1 MRWNLKTT
9 GSFANLKD
17 SKVPKY
23 LFATD
28 LTAFKG
34 MKFGC
39 VTWRTYKQ
47 ASIFDFVSMSKISTI
62 QDISGYHAYMNMKPK
77 DYKLV
82 FGDEKLLKVMN
93 YKERSKVLTLDLEY
107 FIYSLANIDNSEF
120 IVVSTSNF
128 ISVLN
133 LQTDESVS
141 SEKRTLFRKS
151 LKFSGSRMVYNNAV
165 NKIFIYGYSN
175 AMGLRFLDLK
185 KK

>member
-1 MRWNLKTT
+1 
-9 GSFANLKD
+9 
-17 SKVPKY
+17 
-23 LFATD
+23 
-28 LTAFKG
+28 
-34 MKFGC
+34 
-39 VTWRTYKQ
+39 
-47 ASIFDFVSMSKISTI
+47 
-62 QDISGYHAYMNMKPK
+62 MKPK

-151 LKFSGSRMVYNNAV
+151 LKFNGSRMVYNNAV